1 MSISTEKSINDSLEH
16 LGHMIIDTIKQGKR
30 ENIFPLYKTQYI
42 KWKLDSF
49 EYTEDGP
56 KVEGAQGEH
65 FLKTDWVMASYSVY
79 KTIEKT
85 KQYKELINKLENNFT
100 NFVESYLHNYV
111 AKIARECFE
120 ESLDE
125 SSLHKI
131 VEIFFKDLQG
141 EPLKLEIQ
149 SELMGLILHPKSI
162 RLPNNITLRQTQ
174 RNDLEKEE
182 LESNFNR
189 YGFFPTPSAFLK
201 LETTTDNYS
210 HYNQQIRKTLD
221 ILRLFRVGYATVIKT
236 YGNSES
242 IIHPGIGTAISF
254 DREDPKESVTIKVG
268 EDEQLR
274 DFYLQIQEKIP
285 NSFGIANHHMEFSEI
300 AYMRYVDA
308 LNKDHEIE
316 PRIANTMMGLESIYL
331 RDTGEL
337 QELSYRLRLRI
348 AKIMS
353 FFGYDPHEVRI
364 IVRDGYSIRSKFVH
378 GSSLS
383 FDSKTDLE
391 EKHSKVQ
398 NILSQLLDLL
408 RISIVISL
416 MLHVS
421 KDEFVES
428 IDKSFLDK
436 QSQNR
441 IEQIINP
448 GKHVLGLS

>member
-1 MSISTEKSINDSLEH
+1 MSISTEKSIIDSLEH
-16 LGHMIIDTIKQGKR
+16 LGHMIIDTIKRGKR

-49 EYTEDGP
+49 EYTEEGP
-56 KVEGAQGEH
+56 KVRGAQGEH

-79 KTIEKT
+79 KTIEKA

-100 NFVESYLHNYV
+100 NFVESYLHDYV
-111 AKIARECFE
+111 AKISRECFE

-131 VEIFFKDLQG
+131 AEIFLKDLQG

-242 IIHPGIGTAISF
+242 IIHHDLGTAISH
-254 DREDPKESVTIKVG
+254 DREVPKESVTIKVG

-285 NSFGIANHHMEFSEI
+285 NFFGIANHHMEFSEI

-331 RDTGEL
+331 KDAGEL

-353 FFGYDPHEVRI
+353 FFGYDPHEVRTV
-364 IVRDGYSIRSKFVH
+364 VRDGYNIRSKFVH

-391 EKHSKVQ
+391 EKHGKVQ
-398 NILSQLLDLL
+398 NILSKLLDLL

-416 MLHVS
+416 MLYVN

-448 GKHVLGLS
+448 GKHVLGLN